1 MRRRTFFGLFDAEG
15 WPWAGAKAAFW
26 FVVIIF
32 LLGYIPD
39 RAYYFTVERT
49 IDLGILA
56 WSPVNLCP
64 PENEGLP
71 CPVPAG
77 APLPWHPSPPELAL
91 PAGRTDG
98 TVVQLGSRLLY
109 IGGTNGATPQ
119 PDVYVAQTSGVGNFQ
134 PWQPGPPLPT
144 ALTDTSAAFLG
155 GSVYVAG
162 GADSS
167 RKPTAAVYRLTPG
180 ADGALPAW
188 AKVDALALPEPR
200 AGAALVAAG
209 DGLILVGGSGPNG
222 PTKTVWKSKLDAKG
236 NLGAWAV
243 EPGQLFEANTGG
255 VGAIVGEDVWLLGGQ
270 GPDGKPVRTVQI
282 GRMGSTPVVAGGVSA
297 AAGSAP
303 AGAAALGGPAQQ
315 GAVGS
320 GGAAATG
327 SAGAGSSAGA
337 SGSTTGDAAAVNQWR
352 VSEQT
357 NLPEPRA
364 NGAGFTANGA
374 LYFIGGTDG
383 AQPRSEMWWAT
394 PNASGAI
401 DGWKHLAATD
411 LPPQGL
417 TGSAALASGSHAFLV
432 GGQTKNGIT
441 PGSARTNLAPQEPFF
456 QVGVLGATVPALKLE
471 GEIGQQLGYLNAAG
485 VGTVDFI
492 LLLIIGWAFA
502 HKERTREVLGRF
514 RRR

>member
-1 MRRRTFFGLFDAEG
+1 MRRRAFFGLFDAEG

-91 PAGRTDG
+91 PAARTDG

-155 GSVYVAG
+155 GSIYVAG
-162 GADSS
+162 GADTS
-167 RKPTAAVYRLTPG
+167 RKPTSAVYRMTPG

-188 AKVDALALPEPR
+188 AKVDALVLPEPR

-209 DGLILVGGSGPNG
+209 DGLILVGGTGPNG

-236 NLGAWAV
+236 NLGPWAV

-282 GRMGSTPVVAGGVSA
+282 GRMGSTPVVAGGASA

-303 AGAAALGGPAQQ
+303 AGAAASGGPPPQ
-315 GAVGS
+315 GAVRS
-320 GGAAATG
+320 GGAAAPG
-327 SAGAGSSAGA
+327 RAGAGG
-337 SGSTTGDAAAVNQWR
+337 R
-352 VSEQT
+352 
-357 NLPEPRA
+357 PRA
-364 NGAGFTANGA
+364 AG
-374 LYFIGGTDG
+374 
-383 AQPRSEMWWAT
+383 R
-394 PNASGAI
+394 
-401 DGWKHLAATD
+401 
-411 LPPQGL
+411 
-417 TGSAALASGSHAFLV
+417 
-432 GGQTKNGIT
+432 
-441 PGSARTNLAPQEPFF
+441 R
-456 QVGVLGATVPALKLE
+456 
-471 GEIGQQLGYLNAAG
+471 
-485 VGTVDFI
+485 
-492 LLLIIGWAFA
+492 
-502 HKERTREVLGRF
+502 RF
-514 RRR
+514 RRRGRDGQCGCGEQRRRVGVHDRGCRRGEPVAGQRADEPSRAACQRRGLHRQRRALLHRRDRWRTAAVRDVVGDSERVRCDRRLEAPRRDRSAAAGPHGLGGARVGLARIPRRRPDEERDHAGQRADEPRPPGAVFPGRGPGRHRPRPQARG

>member
-1 MRRRTFFGLFDAEG
+1 MPRATSVRGPSSRVSSSRRTQAASVRSSARTSGCSADRARTASRSGRSRSGEWDRRPSSPAEHPQRQGARRRERL
-15 WPWAGAKAAFW
+15 PRAA
-26 FVVIIF
+26 
-32 LLGYIPD
+32 PPR
-39 RAYYFTVERT
+39 RAPS
-49 IDLGILA
+49 G
-56 WSPVNLCP
+56 
-64 PENEGLP
+64 
-71 CPVPAG
+71 PA
-77 APLPWHPSPPELAL
+77 ARPRR
-91 PAGRTDG
+91 AGRG
-98 TVVQLGSRLLY
+98 
-109 IGGTNGATPQ
+109 
-119 PDVYVAQTSGVGNFQ
+119 
-134 PWQPGPPLPT
+134 
-144 ALTDTSAAFLG
+144 
-155 GSVYVAG
+155 
-162 GADSS
+162 
-167 RKPTAAVYRLTPG
+167 
-180 ADGALPAW
+180 
-188 AKVDALALPEPR
+188 R
-200 AGAALVAAG
+200 A
-209 DGLILVGGSGPNG
+209 
-222 PTKTVWKSKLDAKG
+222 
-236 NLGAWAV
+236 
-243 EPGQLFEANTGG
+243 
-255 VGAIVGEDVWLLGGQ
+255 
-270 GPDGKPVRTVQI
+270 
-282 GRMGSTPVVAGGVSA
+282 
-297 AAGSAP
+297 
-303 AGAAALGGPAQQ
+303 GGPAQQ
-315 GAVGS
+315 GAGGS

-502 HKERTREVLGRF
+502 HKERTRELLGRF